1 MGPGGCHRPF
11 FSTIHVPDL
20 LTKRPPHCRAFAATA
35 GEKVYESLQV
45 WAQGSGATVEE
56 DKVVSIDKQHS

>member
-1 MGPGGCHRPF
+1 MALGCPF
-11 FSTIHVPDL
+11 PFPRTVQSARYAD
-20 LTKRPPHCRAFAATA
+20 KRPPCYRAFAATA

-45 WAQGSGATVEE
+45 WAQDTGAIVEE

>member
-1 MGPGGCHRPF
+1 MAPGCPSPF
-11 FSTIHVPDL
+11 PRTVQSARDAD
-20 LTKRPPHCRAFAATA
+20 KRPPYYRAFAATA

-45 WAQGSGATVEE
+45 WAQDTGAIVEE

>member
-1 MGPGGCHRPF
+1 M
-11 FSTIHVPDL
+11 
-20 LTKRPPHCRAFAATA
+20 LTKCPPHSRAFAATA

-45 WAQGSGATVEE
+45 WAQDTGATVEE

>member
-1 MGPGGCHRPF
+1 MGPRGCHRPF
-11 FSTIHVPDL
+11 LSMIQVSDL
-20 LTKRPPHCRAFAATA
+20 LTRRPLHCRAFAATA

-45 WAQGSGATVEE
+45 WAQDTGATVEE

>member
-1 MGPGGCHRPF
+1 MSLPLSQYDS
-11 FSTIHVPDL
+11 STRFAD
-20 LTKRPPHCRAFAATA
+20 KRPPCYRAFAATA

-45 WAQGSGATVEE
+45 WAQDTGAIVEE